1 MKKICLW
8 LFVFTLAALNLQ
20 AQIKEPVKFKTS
32 FKSISPTE
40 AEIIFSGTID
50 NGWHVYSTN
59 LPDGGPIS
67 ATFNVDKQQGVQPVG
82 KFQAK
87 GKEIS
92 TFDKLFEMQVRY
104 FSHAVQFVQKVKIT
118 GATYHIEGY
127 LEYGACDDESC
138 LPPTQVPF
146 KF

>member
-59 LPDGGPIS
+59 LPDGGPYRLRSMSIS
-67 ATFNVDKQQGVQPVG
+67 NKA
-82 KFQAK
+82 
-87 GKEIS
+87 
-92 TFDKLFEMQVRY
+92 
-104 FSHAVQFVQKVKIT
+104 FSLWVSFRQREKK
-118 GATYHIEGY
+118 
-127 LEYGACDDESC
+127 
-138 LPPTQVPF
+138 
-146 KF
+146 